1 MRIWG
6 MVCLLFVCG
15 WTVAEELPS
24 DPASVQA
31 ELRRYYFEAARGG
44 DSEIL
49 DEFIKAGFD
58 LNTQDEKGYTAL
70 ILAAY
75 HGHGA
80 MVGRLIEASADPC
93 VQDKRGNTALM
104 GAVFKGELA
113 IAKRLLDAGCAP
125 DQRNASGQTAAM
137 YAALFQREE
146 LLTALQ
152 ARGADLQARDGFGN
166 SARSLAEGEIRT
178 RPQP

>member
-6 MVCLLFVCG
+6 LACLLFVCG
-15 WTVAEELPS
+15 WALADELPA
-24 DPASVQA
+24 DPASVRA
-31 ELRRYYFEAARGG
+31 ELRRYYFEAARSG

-49 DEFIKAGFD
+49 DEFVKAGFD
-58 LNTQDEKGYTAL
+58 LNSRDDKGYTAL

-80 MVGRLIEASADPC
+80 MVGRLIEAGADPC

-104 GAVFKGELA
+104 GAIFKGELS

-125 DQRNASGQTAAM
+125 DQRNTSGQTAAM